1 MRQVEGCAI
10 SYFRDM
16 VCKPELEWLL
26 RLRFL
31 VFLESEAA
39 SEFELLA
46 YLHPELEEKLEGAR
60 LYACLPSSARQG
72 FVPPEGV
79 RLAHLTAVIGAG
91 DDGYSRAR
99 QLQSVILDVEPV
111 VAHRQIVFLLRPA
124 HGAEGSKAM
133 EELPALLNGAPQ
145 LCCTLDLA
153 AKPRSVTIE
162 WLEGNTLDGD
172 VPFIHVDQH
181 SSGQRGCSQDAK
193 HMQITWLLMGPIG
206 CRGLEAASGAPTSSK
221 RVHARSEAFQ
231 VIAAL
236 KKVTKLAGVGE
247 LEPATAEERAESW
260 TDALHTLRAHAPEM
274 LVEDRAQL
282 YSALPRLLAPP
293 LVPEG
298 KPLLPPEGEQRE
310 LYQESLR
317 LMREV
322 PVDLATQ
329 AVHLLDALGA
339 LHAHCA
345 AAGDNALRQEA
356 DSAIQ
361 GRFARAHLGNRGMRA
376 ALCAH
381 DCLAGVSLEGLLPA
395 LRPGSLVGAV
405 RRIVETVCDTLSEP
419 LQTLKELKHNPTRSE
434 AEKEAALEEVG
445 YQLWGAVASLQPCIK
460 NAQQVVVAAAEIASD
475 AQHPQLEGL
484 VPDALL
490 TYACLEDILK
500 GLVNPK
506 RLVLEVIALKAQ
518 ELMACLVSVQEALKR
533 GIPLPDAAVDEMRRS
548 DAGVAMRAPQ
558 LMLAGEPAELWLRDK
573 VVALLL
579 GSAAFRAAGQAGR
592 KLATMV
598 KGMDKP
604 DSIDVLA
611 FSLAADPDE
620 AAVADFGATVV
631 SSECLHDMQEKL
643 HGQDVQG
650 PVSRIA
656 AKIVTLETGEEL
668 VAVLITADGSE
679 LLALRKALL
688 DARAFYITSFMEAV
702 GVTLQSQDLEVM
714 AEAVA
719 SSVGQDAMLPALDA
733 LNHSVVNSGLLPNQS
748 VLVGA
753 ELAQTCGKLSSAL
766 ALARAE
772 VGRADTVTW
781 LVTRELTTVLA
792 RMAHGGLIPEQE
804 PELAL
809 VEADVQEAEAAPYTL
824 TAAAASPAPQMG
836 GQAGGAVLSV
846 HDALDALGREGLPLI
861 DQLAQARIVV
871 QGAKRGEPGAAAHIV
886 SMAGLNPQAMP
897 FTPATRRHGA

>member
-1 MRQVEGCAI
+1 M
-10 SYFRDM
+10 
-16 VCKPELEWLL
+16 
-26 RLRFL
+26 
-31 VFLESEAA
+31 AA
-39 SEFELLA
+39 V
-46 YLHPELEEKLEGAR
+46 
-60 LYACLPSSARQG
+60 YAC
-72 FVPPEGV
+72 
-79 RLAHLTAVIGAG
+79 
-91 DDGYSRAR
+91 
-99 QLQSVILDVEPV
+99 
-111 VAHRQIVFLLRPA
+111 
-124 HGAEGSKAM
+124 
-133 EELPALLNGAPQ
+133 
-145 LCCTLDLA
+145 
-153 AKPRSVTIE
+153 
-162 WLEGNTLDGD
+162 
-172 VPFIHVDQH
+172 
-181 SSGQRGCSQDAK
+181 
-193 HMQITWLLMGPIG
+193 
-206 CRGLEAASGAPTSSK
+206 
-221 RVHARSEAFQ
+221 
-231 VIAAL
+231 
-236 KKVTKLAGVGE
+236 
-247 LEPATAEERAESW
+247 
-260 TDALHTLRAHAPEM
+260 
-274 LVEDRAQL
+274 
-282 YSALPRLLAPP
+282 
-293 LVPEG
+293 
-298 KPLLPPEGEQRE
+298 
-310 LYQESLR
+310 
-317 LMREV
+317 
-322 PVDLATQ
+322 
-329 AVHLLDALGA
+329 
-339 LHAHCA
+339 
-345 AAGDNALRQEA
+345 
-356 DSAIQ
+356 
-361 GRFARAHLGNRGMRA
+361 
-376 ALCAH
+376 
-381 DCLAGVSLEGLLPA
+381 
-395 LRPGSLVGAV
+395 
-405 RRIVETVCDTLSEP
+405 ETVCDTLSEP

-506 RLVLEVIALKAQ
+506 RLVLEVIALKVGVLASVAPELEHKAQ

-558 LMLAGEPAELWLRDK
+558 LMLAGEPAELWSPTPGPPPQLRDK

-719 SSVGQDAMLPALDA
+719 SSVGQGEGGGTP
-733 LNHSVVNSGLLPNQS
+733 GQR
-748 VLVGA
+748 G
-753 ELAQTCGKLSSAL
+753 
-766 ALARAE
+766 
-772 VGRADTVTW
+772 GR
-781 LVTRELTTVLA
+781 
-792 RMAHGGLIPEQE
+792 
-804 PELAL
+804 
-809 VEADVQEAEAAPYTL
+809 
-824 TAAAASPAPQMG
+824 G
-836 GQAGGAVLSV
+836 GQADLGPRAV
-846 HDALDALGREGLPLI
+846 
-861 DQLAQARIVV
+861 
-871 QGAKRGEPGAAAHIV
+871 
-886 SMAGLNPQAMP
+886 
-897 FTPATRRHGA
+897 